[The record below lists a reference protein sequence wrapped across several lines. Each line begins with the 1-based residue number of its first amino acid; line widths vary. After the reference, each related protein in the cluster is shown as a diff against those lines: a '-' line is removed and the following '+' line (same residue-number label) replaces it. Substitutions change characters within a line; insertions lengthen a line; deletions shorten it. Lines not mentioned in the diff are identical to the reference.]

1 MSIIGIDAGGSAL
14 KLVTMSGN
22 KISYSRYEDNGE
34 RPLSRLLPDGISHIA
49 LTGVGGDKC
58 GAKELGLP
66 ITKVSELH
74 AIGRGGTFLAKR
86 DRAIIMSIGTG
97 TAFVLADNGQ
107 YTHLGG
113 SGVGG
118 GTLTGLGAH
127 IFGTSDFRKLDKLAA
142 QGDEYN
148 VDLTVGDL
156 FGGSETLD
164 PRLTASNLAK
174 HNPGATDADWA
185 AGIVNL
191 VLQAVGTMATLACGG
206 HGIKSV
212 IITGAAAALS
222 AAPAAYK
229 KFQDMYGIEFI
240 IPENAAFATAVGAVL
255 ITENAKIEV

>member
-22 KISYSRYEDNGE
+22 EIDYSRYEDNGG
-34 RPLSRLLPDGISHIA
+34 RPLSLLLPGGVSRIA

-58 GAKELGLP
+58 GARTLGLP
-66 ITKVSELH
+66 ITEVSELQ
-74 AIGRGGTFLAKR
+74 AVGRGGTYLAKR
-86 DRAIIMSIGTG
+86 DRAIIVSIGTG

-118 GTLTGLGAH
+118 GTLAGLGEH
-127 IFGTSDFRKLDKLAA
+127 IFGTSDFHKLDRLAA

-156 FGGSETLD
+156 FEGSETLD

-174 HNPGATDADWA
+174 RNPDATDADWA

-206 HGIKSV
+206 HRVKTV

-222 AAPAAYK
+222 AAPAAYG

-240 IPENAAFATAVGAVL
+240 IPPNAAFATAVGAVL
-255 ITENAKIEV
+255 IAEGAR